1 MEVIERIIEAD
12 YRRRGTIIG
21 PLSLIIPNHLLE
33 RWFVDCVMGFHGD
46 NLVSQRYA
54 PVTVQTFVVIDMN
67 MLAYNVEYCAVT
79 PEAWRRTPHTKIWR
93 TRDGITGFCDVC
105 HSHRNKTLVR
115 SVGYVDVELRKK
127 VDFLPNKDHIIDYV
141 DEAYY
146 TVQQNV
152 CLICITWLHWDDYH
166 DTESDDDD
174 EVVEE
179 EEEAEEVEEVNIY
192 MT

>member
-1 MEVIERIIEAD
+1 M
-12 YRRRGTIIG
+12 
-21 PLSLIIPNHLLE
+21 
-33 RWFVDCVMGFHGD
+33 
-46 NLVSQRYA
+46 
-54 PVTVQTFVVIDMN
+54 
-67 MLAYNVEYCAVT
+67 
-79 PEAWRRTPHTKIWR
+79 
-93 TRDGITGFCDVC
+93 C

-141 DEAYY
+141 DEKYY